1 MLPDDPLILD
11 FEKEARKLEATLE
24 GWCYA
29 NSVHPVVMFS
39 AMMSLAMRAA
49 MKAGMTRTETQDAI
63 EKWWTIRE
71 STGYRLS
78 SKGT

>member
-29 NSVHPVVMFS
+29 NNVNPVVMFS
-39 AMMSLAMRAA
+39 AFMSLAMRAA

-63 EKWWTIRE
+63 EMWWTIRE
-71 STGYRLS
+71 GLNYVLRS
-78 SKGT
+78 

>member
-11 FEKEARKLEATLE
+11 FEKEARKFEAMLE
-24 GWCYA
+24 GYCYA
-29 NSVHPVVMFS
+29 NDVHPVVMFS
-39 AMMSLAMRAA
+39 ALMSLAMRSA

-71 STGYRLS
+71 ARGYRLQ
-78 SKGT
+78 G

>member
-29 NSVHPVVMFS
+29 NDVHPVVMFS
-39 AMMSLAMRAA
+39 ALMSLAMRAA

-71 STGYRLS
+71 SRGYRLQS
-78 SKGT
+78 